1 MLSLQEENIYII
13 GANLIM
19 ENLFS
24 GYITITALVI
34 VSAISLIVGAWIIAL
49 GIKGVKNITT
59 NSGTQP
65 TTKTGQK
72 NLGWEKWTKVV
83 LLTVGAVA
91 VIYGIY
97 NIPWKKIVSINYSP
111 PENSDIPSETT
122 TETLSLDRIFNDF
135 VDYME
140 NSFGQDA
147 PVLLSIIGILVLT
160 WIIGAVYT
168 AFTKKTA
175 KDVLELGVSGWLIIL
190 VLFVFG
196 IKQVFFEEDK
206 NKIIPEVKVLLGQV
220 GAGGS
225 VSVPMSLNT
234 EAVVYI
240 DMTNPRRDGK
250 GTSFWAC
257 PEALE
262 PEKLKDDIFFEVVTK
277 GQRPDHRIRITKKS
291 QELLLGYG
299 VMRIKVKF
307 TKILAGNRPE
317 DNPCK
322 QPKK

>member
-1 MLSLQEENIYII
+1 MKLNIILLFSIVLFFLLLFFIKKLKNPEENTTSTEEAKETSESSWFNLDKII
-13 GANLIM
+13 
-19 ENLFS
+19 
-24 GYITITALVI
+24 
-34 VSAISLIVGAWIIAL
+34 
-49 GIKGVKNITT
+49 
-59 NSGTQP
+59 
-65 TTKTGQK
+65 
-72 NLGWEKWTKVV
+72 
-83 LLTVGAVA
+83 
-91 VIYGIY
+91 
-97 NIPWKKIVSINYSP
+97 
-111 PENSDIPSETT
+111 
-122 TETLSLDRIFNDF
+122 NDF

-175 KDVLELGVSGWLIIL
+175 KDALELGVSGWLIIL

-206 NKIIPEVKVLLGQV
+206 NKIIPEVKVLLGEV
-220 GAGGS
+220 SAGGS
-225 VSVPMSLNT
+225 VPVSMSLNT

-240 DMTNPRRDGK
+240 DMTKPRRDGK

-262 PEKLKDDIFFEVVTK
+262 PEQLKDDIFFEVVTK